1 MSLFPAAYLNGHN
14 ARFPGGRL
22 GHYRVLQQGAQET
35 RKRHQMTA
43 ERRSIKMM
51 TGNSRKLA
59 ALTIR

>member
-1 MSLFPAAYLNGHN
+1 
-14 ARFPGGRL
+14 
-22 GHYRVLQQGAQET
+22 LQLGAQET

-51 TGNSRKLA
+51 TGNGRRLA